1 MKLKRKSVLTTPAH
15 ASAPINSPRPQDIA
29 EIGEVNNCGLQSAVE
44 FADPLGVV
52 EDDAEAIAEMTFLE
66 ALERFLEDGEES
78 LEAGFEMEV
87 CVVAADAHA
96 LVIYAR
102 SKVVHA

>member
-1 MKLKRKSVLTTPAH
+1 MKLKCKSVLTTPAH

-52 EDDAEAIAEMTFLE
+52 EDDAEAIAEMTFLRLWS
-66 ALERFLEDGEES
+66 ASWKMVKRAWKLASRWRFAS
-78 LEAGFEMEV
+78 
-87 CVVAADAHA
+87 
-96 LVIYAR
+96 
-102 SKVVHA
+102 